1 MIRLEF
7 INEMR
12 LDFRSLPENEA
23 FARLAVSG
31 FMLPLDPTMEALAD
45 VKTAVSEA
53 VTNAIVHAYRDAPGT
68 VRLRAGYDGEGVLQI
83 DVIDRGCGIA
93 DVQKARQPFFSTCD
107 GDERSGMG
115 FTVMESFMDAVD
127 VRSQPGQGTRVRL
140 TKRLQPRDEAV
151 PRRA

>member
-1 MIRLEF
+1 MNW

-12 LDFRSLPENEA
+12 LEFSALPENEA

-31 FMLPLDPTMEALAD
+31 FLLPLDPTMEALAD

-53 VTNAIVHAYRDAPGT
+53 VTNAVVHAYPEGRGT
-68 VRLRAGYDGEGVLQI
+68 VRLVGRYDGEGLVSI
-83 DVIDRGCGIA
+83 EVTDTGKGIEDVER
-93 DVQKARQPFFSTCD
+93 ARQPFYTTGGED
-107 GDERSGMG
+107 RSGMG

-127 VRSQPGQGTRVRL
+127 VQSSPGRGTTVRL
-140 TKRLQPRDEAV
+140 TKRLMPRDEAI